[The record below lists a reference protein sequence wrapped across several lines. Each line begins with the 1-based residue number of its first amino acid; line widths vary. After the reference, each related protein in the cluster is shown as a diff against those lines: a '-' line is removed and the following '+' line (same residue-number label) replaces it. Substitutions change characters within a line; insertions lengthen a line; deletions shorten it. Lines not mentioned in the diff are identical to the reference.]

1 MTLHPA
7 LRPTDAERVDRAVSA
22 ILDGEPAVLPPT
34 LAAELATARTVR
46 DRLLPVP
53 PGASFE
59 AALARRLAGGGSGL
73 DHRLGGFV
81 RQHGRLVV
89 TGAVGSFVVSTAG
102 VAVVAWRLVHR
113 S

>member
-7 LRPTDAERVDRAVSA
+7 ARPTDAERIDRAVSA
-22 ILDGEPAVLPPT
+22 LLGDEPAIVPPT
-34 LAAELATARTVR
+34 LAAELRTARSLR
-46 DRLLPVP
+46 DGLHLVP
-53 PGASFE
+53 PGAAFE
-59 AALARRLAGGGSGL
+59 AALARRLGADGL
-73 DHRLGGFV
+73 ALDARVGGFV

-89 TGAVGSFVVSTAG
+89 TGAVGSVVVSTAG